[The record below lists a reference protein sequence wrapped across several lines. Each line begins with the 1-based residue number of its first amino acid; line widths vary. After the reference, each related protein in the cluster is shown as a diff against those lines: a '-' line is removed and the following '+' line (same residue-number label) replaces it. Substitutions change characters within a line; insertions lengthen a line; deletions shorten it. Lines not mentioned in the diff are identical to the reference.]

1 MANQNIINIPDALYR
16 ELLTRQKE
24 SIFPTL
30 DDLVAY
36 ILQDYLDKQKN
47 KSGDKEDETQQVIEK
62 RLKNLGYL

>member
-30 DDLVAY
+30 DDLAAY

>member
-1 MANQNIINIPDALYR
+1 MANQNIINIPDALFR
-16 ELLTRQKE
+16 ELQACQKE

-30 DDLVAY
+30 DDLAAY

-47 KSGDKEDETQQVIEK
+47 KSGDMEEETQQVIEK